1 MLPVTSRFAGNL
13 LEMKI
18 FKYPTAVILL
28 ALFTGSCNEE
38 QEILLDVKALK
49 GKTHFEITQI
59 LGKPDST
66 YAKYVL
72 GKKIFIQVYK
82 EINHAE
88 LRYTT
93 SDTINSIVINKP
105 YDLPFSPETLAKFGL
120 PVVPPTKKDTS
131 AFYSW
136 KNLEGLS
143 NVSLYKVGSKM
154 PEGVSVNYHIYFD
167 LQ

>member
-1 MLPVTSRFAGNL
+1 MKGYYFGVFL
-13 LEMKI
+13 LGLFLLGCEKDRDI
-18 FKYPTAVILL
+18 IL
-28 ALFTGSCNEE
+28 N
-38 QEILLDVKALK
+38 VKELK
-49 GKTHFEITQI
+49 GKTDFEITQI

-66 YAKYVL
+66 YTKSVL

-82 EINHAE
+82 DLNHAE
-88 LRYTT
+88 LRYTK

-105 YDLPFSPETLAKFGL
+105 FDLDFSPETLAKFGL
-120 PVVPPTKKDTS
+120 PVVPPTTKDTS
-131 AFYSW
+131 AFFNW

-143 NVSLYKVGSKM
+143 NVTLYKIGSKM